1 MSLKEVNRDYVMKQF
16 IAKVSEL
23 FHETIIKDA
32 YIKQLEEE
40 VDQLKNGSIES
51 SERENEV

>member
-1 MSLKEVNRDYVMKQF
+1 VSLKEVNRDYVMKQF